1 MWRARRWPWPSPRS
15 RPRWLST
22 EAVAGSGEP
31 AWRRVAALWGNG
43 DYGRL
48 GLGALES
55 RWNPT
60 ACPFFLARA
69 GDPPASLACG
79 GAHTLFLTQS
89 GRVFATGLNDFGQLG
104 IGSST
109 THIVDPIEVTGFG
122 EKVVQISAGNHHSC
136 AVTADGE
143 LFVWGKNSSGQLG
156 LGKGVGKV
164 VSTPRKV
171 DYLADVRVRMVALGS
186 EHSIAVTEGG
196 EALSWGAAGA
206 GRLGH
211 GHKSSILGFGMV
223 SSEYTP
229 RLIKNLDGVKIK
241 RIAAG
246 MLHSACIDEK
256 GTLFIFGQKTEKV
269 FGRSND
275 APRPTVVEEIQF
287 SEEVACGG
295 YHTCAL
301 TDGGD
306 LYSWGSNEN
315 GCLGLGV
322 TGMVRSPEVLRS
334 TLFKLPVSKVSCGWK
349 HTAVISGEDIY
360 TWGWGGANGTFFEE
374 GQSSGGQLGHG
385 NDVDYFEPMMVEL
398 GRNARAVHVSC
409 GFNHTGAIFE
419 YKEN

>member
-1 MWRARRWPWPSPRS
+1 MWRARRWPWP
-15 RPRWLST
+15 RWVSSGT
-22 EAVAGSGEP
+22 AAAANSGEP
-31 AWRRVAALWGNG
+31 TRQRVAALWGNG

-55 RWNPT
+55 RWRPT
-60 ACPFFLARA
+60 ACPFFLARP
-69 GDPPASLACG
+69 GDPPAFLACG

-104 IGSST
+104 IGSSM
-109 THIVDPIEVTGFG
+109 THTLDPIEVPGFHD
-122 EKVVQISAGNHHSC
+122 KVVEISAGNHHSC

-156 LGKGVGKV
+156 LGKSAGKV

-171 DYLADVRVRMVALGS
+171 DYLADVRVKMVALGS
-186 EHSIAVTEGG
+186 DHSIAITEEG

-211 GHKSSILGFGMV
+211 GHKSSFLGIAMT
-223 SSEYTP
+223 SNEYTP
-229 RLIKNLDGVKIK
+229 RLIKSLDGIKIK

-246 MLHSACIDEK
+246 MLNSACIDEK
-256 GTLFIFGQKTEKV
+256 GTVFIFGQKTEKV
-269 FGRSND
+269 FGRAND
-275 APRPTVVEEIQF
+275 IPRPSIVEEIQF

-295 YHTCAL
+295 YHTCVV
-301 TDGGD
+301 TDHGD

-315 GCLGLGV
+315 GCLGLGG
-322 TGMVRSPEVLRS
+322 TGIVRSPEVLRS
-334 TLFKLPVSKVSCGWK
+334 SSLNLPVSKVSCGWK

-374 GQSSGGQLGHG
+374 GDSSGGQLGHG
-385 NDVDYFEPMMVEL
+385 NDVDYFEPMMVEF
-398 GRNARAVHVSC
+398 GKNARAVHVSC
-409 GFNHTGAIFE
+409 GFNHTGAILE